1 MGSRSWGRI
10 SISSHIKIKRT
21 LDGGEGE
28 IWAWSMKGRA
38 RLVGA
43 RLRADMTIDRHIIPL
58 LELRDVE
65 MVLRAGERHMCAS
78 EDLLNAQHATW
89 SRQKSLGPLSQE
101 YSANVLQRN
110 HAFSPAIS
118 R

>member
-1 MGSRSWGRI
+1 MGSTSWGRI

-21 LDGGEGE
+21 LDGGERE
-28 IWAWSMKGRA
+28 IGACVGSMKGRA

-89 SRQKSLGPLSQE
+89 SR
-101 YSANVLQRN
+101 
-110 HAFSPAIS
+110 
-118 R
+118 